1 MIGAAAVLLFVALVL
16 AATIFWIYMI
26 IECATKESSAGSE
39 KLIWIL
45 IIIFTHL
52 IGALLYYV
60 VRRPRRI
67 AELGA

>member
-1 MIGAAAVLLFVALVL
+1 MIGAAILLLFVALVL
-16 AATIFWIYMI
+16 GATIFWIYMI
-26 IECATKESSAGSE
+26 VECATKESSSGNE

-52 IGALLYYV
+52 LGALLYYF

-67 AELGA
+67 AKLGA

>member
-1 MIGAAAVLLFVALVL
+1 MIGAAAVLLFVVLVL

-26 IECATKESSAGSE
+26 VECATKESSAGNE